1 MYFNSLQRKC
11 HHPDH
16 LEFSLYPPYQ
26 LSVHPSSVQLLS
38 GLDSHYILCPPAVPH
53 QLVSLAF
60 QHSTL
65 GSWQKCFPHQLR
77 ALSFSTKSTC
87 PEVHI
92 LLDFFFPAMENHNNY
107 SFPCCISYLYHL
119 YLIPYFPTSPNT
131 LSFLTRP
138 GVLWKC
144 SVSIAFS
151 KPKAKRCWRN

>member
-1 MYFNSLQRKC
+1 MPSSRSPGVQPLPSLPTVC
-11 HHPDH
+11 PSF
-16 LEFSLYPPYQ
+16 FSPALIWPWLPLYPLPTCGSTSACI
-26 LSVHPSSVQLLS
+26 LSVPTLHPWVLAKIFPSPIKSSFLLYKIYLS
-38 GLDSHYILCPPAVPH
+38 WGA
-53 QLVSLAF
+53 
-60 QHSTL
+60 HST
-65 GSWQKCFPHQLR
+65 W
-77 ALSFSTKSTC
+77 
-87 PEVHI
+87 
-92 LLDFFFPAMENHNNY
+92 FFFPAMENHNNY

>member
-1 MYFNSLQRKC
+1 MPSSRSPGVQPLPSL
-11 HHPDH
+11 PT
-16 LEFSLYPPYQ
+16 
-26 LSVHPSSVQLLS
+26 VHPSSVQLLS

-65 GSWQKCFPHQLR
+65 GSWQKYFPHQLR

-144 SVSIAFS
+144 SVSIALS